1 MLTIKKRLATII
13 FITLFSAAAL
23 VSCGKQG
30 TKEDHPA
37 GEHPAD
43 STEHPADSTEHPADS
58 TEHPSDSTKQASEHP
73 EHPSDSTKN

>member
-43 STEHPADSTEHPADS
+43 STEHPADSTEHP
-58 TEHPSDSTKQASEHP
+58 SDSTKQASEHP

>member
-1 MLTIKKRLATII
+1 MLTFKKRLATII

-43 STEHPADSTEHPADS
+43 STEHPADSTEHP
-58 TEHPSDSTKQASEHP
+58 SDSTKQASEHP
-73 EHPSDSTKN
+73 EHPTDSTKN

>member
-43 STEHPADSTEHPADS
+43 STEHPADSTEHP
-58 TEHPSDSTKQASEHP
+58 SDSTKQASEHP
-73 EHPSDSTKN
+73 EHPTDSTNN

>member
-43 STEHPADSTEHPADS
+43 STEHPADSTEHP
-58 TEHPSDSTKQASEHP
+58 SDSTKEASEHP